1 MVEIDFIMWVK
12 SLFDVRWGQI
22 INQFIMT
29 LLVGL
34 ALFAHG

>member
-1 MVEIDFIMWVK
+1 MGEIDYMMWIK
-12 SLFDVRWGQI
+12 SLFDVRWGQT

-34 ALFAHG
+34 AHG

>member
-1 MVEIDFIMWVK
+1 MGEIDYMMWVK
-12 SLFDVRWGQI
+12 ISFDVRWGQI

-34 ALFAHG
+34 AHD